1 MLAVYTSEGYISID
15 LEAEL
20 LEIERIIRQKK
31 AKIENLFYDKINELD
46 KELREKR
53 VKILCEAQFKA
64 ESMMKKLYTSAGQID
79 SELRFALRGY
89 TSEINS
95 LYSTIKLEIYLTD
108 RKFESTIRKE
118 IEDMT
123 HIIQA
128 KSKHLR
134 DLLSL
139 TRLTVKKV
147 ERRLS
152 LEAALELVLADKQAA
167 MNKERNYEIKYKLEE
182 VKHAIDYVRSYNGHV
197 GGII

>member
-1 MLAVYTSEGYISID
+1 MLVVYTSEGYVTID
-15 LEAEL
+15 LVAEL

-53 VKILCEAQFKA
+53 VKILCEAHIKT
-64 ESMMKKLYTSAGQID
+64 ESVITAGQI
-79 SELRFALRGY
+79 SELGLAY
-89 TSEINS
+89 TSEIKILNS
-95 LYSTIKLEIYLTD
+95 ITKMKIYNAD
-108 RKFESTIRKE
+108 RMFESTIRKE

>member
-1 MLAVYTSEGYISID
+1 MYTSEGYVTVD
-15 LEAEL
+15 LVAEL

-53 VKILCEAQFKA
+53 VKILREAQIKA
-64 ESMMKKLYTSAGQID
+64 ESMELSAGQI
-79 SELRFALRGY
+79 SELGLAY
-89 TSEINS
+89 TSEIKILNS
-95 LYSTIKLEIYLTD
+95 TTKMKIYNAD
-108 RKFESTIRKE
+108 RMFETAIRKE

-123 HIIQA
+123 QVIQA

-134 DLLSL
+134 DLL

-152 LEAALELVLADKQAA
+152 LKAALELILATHK
-167 MNKERNYEIKYKLEE
+167 RTYKT
-182 VKHAIDYVRSYNGHV
+182 IDLRLIRALLLLGK
-197 GGII
+197 II